1 MEHLQ
6 PSKSPTK
13 RRTRSV
19 TIATLRGGNKSLS
32 LAKAGAGATVTPTLG
47 RPVGES
53 LRILVKYTLIIF
65 LTLVSF
71 AVDGPVS
78 WWGFEE
84 LTIALQRV
92 SGQAWNASAD
102 AKWMFWIFVTVVST
116 LSLAHFTL
124 NWREYGRGWRGM
136 VRGFCFIALILVPS
150 QLWDFVDSTA
160 GIYGL
165 FQPIDLTALNIPLL
179 YISIAGA
186 IFGSFVAPTFALLL
200 TREGHTTHATD
211 TAKGNAR
218 DRA

>member
-1 MEHLQ
+1 MESLQ
-6 PSKSPTK
+6 PSKSPAK
-13 RRTRSV
+13 RRTRSA
-19 TIATLRGGNKSLS
+19 TLTTLRGTKPLVV
-32 LAKAGAGATVTPTLG
+32 AKAGSVTVTPTLG
-47 RPVGES
+47 RPLGDS
-53 LRILVKYTLIIF
+53 LRVLVKYTLIIF
-65 LTLVSF
+65 LTLVSL
-71 AVDGPVS
+71 ATDGPVS

-84 LTIALQRV
+84 LTHALQRAT
-92 SGQAWNASAD
+92 GQAWNAPPD
-102 AKWMFWIFVTVVST
+102 AKWLFWIFVTVVST

-136 VRGFCFIALILVPS
+136 VRGFFFVTLILAPS

-165 FQPIDLTALNIPLL
+165 FQPIDLTMINVPLL

-200 TREGHTTHATD
+200 TREGNAPHA
-211 TAKGNAR
+211 AKGNAR

>member
-1 MEHLQ
+1 MEHLGQ
-6 PSKSPTK
+6 PKSTK
-13 RRTRSV
+13 RRPKSV
-19 TIATLRGGNKSLS
+19 LMRTPALV
-32 LAKAGAGATVTPTLG
+32 AKPAAFISTPTFNRPLG
-47 RPVGES
+47 DS
-53 LRILVKYTLIIF
+53 ARILVKYTLIIF

-84 LTIALQRV
+84 LTIALQRA

-102 AKWMFWIFVTVVST
+102 TKWFFWIFVTVVST

-136 VRGFCFIALILVPS
+136 VRGFFFVSLILIPS

-165 FQPIDLTALNIPLL
+165 FQPISLTAINVPLL

-200 TREGHTTHATD
+200 TREGHTHAP
-211 TAKGNAR
+211 KGNPR

>member
-1 MEHLQ
+1 MEQLQ

-13 RRTRSV
+13 RRTRP
-19 TIATLRGGNKSLS
+19 TAITMRGGNKSLA
-32 LAKAGAGATVTPTLG
+32 LAKAGAGTATPTLG
-47 RPVGES
+47 RPVGDS
-53 LRILVKYTLIIF
+53 LRVLVKGCLIIF
-65 LTLVSF
+65 LTLISL

-92 SGQAWNASAD
+92 TGQAWNASSD
-102 AKWMFWIFVTVVST
+102 AKWLFWIFVTVVST

-165 FQPIDLTALNIPLL
+165 FQPIDLTAINVALL
-179 YISIAGA
+179 YVSIAGA

-200 TREGHTTHATD
+200 TREGTSTHA
-211 TAKGNAR
+211 AKGKSHDHA
-218 DRA
+218 